1 MMNRLNLLITEPTDI
16 MMVKGDTAN
25 LSFTCDNYVFTDG
38 DEVTITVRYDL
49 SGPRLLSKTVT
60 EFVHSYPQS
69 IDLSSLKVVRN
80 QITNIT
86 NTEIDDN
93 PEIPRLIIFGD
104 ESYLFFY
111 NGELIVDDLSV
122 EGYNICYR
130 SKDTKLYLVTAQML
144 DNFIDLNSFSYSDS
158 ITKLTSI
165 KHNIFNLVNK
175 YDYYVTDNDNIK
187 NLVYVRNEELCEFK
201 SVLDNQENIYYDF
214 SVAKFIINSD
224 DTLKLHP
231 GLYYYDVKVKTK
243 EGKIITVVPN
253 SSFVVRGE
261 VYFDTDEDKRLEDKS
276 S

>member
-25 LSFTCDNYVFTDG
+25 LSFTCDNYTFTDG
-38 DEVTITVRYDL
+38 DEVTLTVRYDL

-69 IDLSSLKVVRN
+69 IDLSSLKVVKN
-80 QITNIT
+80 QITNID
-86 NTEIDDN
+86 NTVIDDDS
-93 PEIPRLIIFGD
+93 EIPRLIIFGD

-111 NGELIVDDLSV
+111 NGELVVDDLSV
-122 EGYNICYR
+122 DGYNICYR

-144 DNFIDLNSFSYSDS
+144 DNLVDTNSFLYSDS
-158 ITKLTSI
+158 ITKLKTI

-175 YDYYVTDNDNIK
+175 YDYYVTDNDEVK
-187 NLVYVRNEELCEFK
+187 NLVYVINEELCQINSILET
-201 SVLDNQENIYYDF
+201 NENIYYDF

-231 GLYYYDVKVKTK
+231 GLYYYDVKVKTQ

-253 SSFVVRGE
+253 SSFVLRGE
-261 VYFDTDEDKRLEDKS
+261 VYFDTEEDYPQ
-276 S
+276 